1 MIIFILIHIASAY
14 YNYYCILGQGTQ
26 KYDRAWHIW
35 QAISMGMIAFYM
47 GLFVNPYSAIL
58 FLLTR
63 MVFFQNTLNLLR
75 GKGFFYIGTKGIDGF
90 FNNLFG
96 KIAGQVYFTLALL
109 SIVALYLLST
119 RFDILNTEGIEIIEK
134 LCR

>member
-47 GLFVNPYSAIL
+47 GMFVNPYSAIL

-63 MVFFQNTLNLLR
+63 MVFFQNMLNLLR
-75 GKGFFYIGTKGIDGF
+75 GKGFFYIGTKGIDGLF
-90 FNNLFG
+90 TKLFG
-96 KIAGQVYFTLALL
+96 KIAGQVYFATSLL
-109 SIVALYLLST
+109 SMIALYLLSV
-119 RFDILNTEGIEIIEK
+119 RFDILTTKGIELIEK
-134 LCR
+134 LCQ